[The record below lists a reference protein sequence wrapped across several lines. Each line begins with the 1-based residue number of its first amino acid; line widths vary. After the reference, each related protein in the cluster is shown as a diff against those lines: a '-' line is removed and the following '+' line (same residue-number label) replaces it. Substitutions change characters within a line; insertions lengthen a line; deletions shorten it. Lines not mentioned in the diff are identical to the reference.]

1 MLKRVFLIVLDG
13 VGIGALP
20 DAGAYGDDGANTL
33 VHALQAADHYS
44 LPFFTMC
51 GLGRLLP
58 DGMLPFVSAPL
69 ASWGI
74 LQEVSAGKDT
84 VVGHWE
90 MMGVPTL
97 DPFPTFP
104 RGFPSDLILSFER
117 AIGRKTLG
125 NILASGTEIIEQ
137 LGEEHLRTGFPI
149 IYTSA
154 DSVFQI
160 AAHEKM
166 VPLEELY
173 RYCCQARAML
183 TGELAVARVIARP
196 FNGEP
201 GHFERTAGRQDYPL
215 HPPGT
220 TVLDILTAHRIAVTA
235 LGKIVD
241 IFVGRGI
248 THYNHTPHN
257 AETMKALEGWLAA
270 KEPGFCFVNLG
281 DFDMLWGHRRL
292 PHEFVQSLEEVDK
305 GLGNLA
311 QRLKEDDLLIITAD
325 HGNDP
330 TFLAHTDHTRE
341 QVPVL
346 VYAPG
351 KPGHFLGVRPSLA
364 DAGATVLA
372 AFQLPISI
380 PGQSLI

>member
-1 MLKRVFLIVLDG
+1 MRRRVLLIVLDG

-33 VHALQAADHYS
+33 AHALQTAGHYS

-58 DGMLPFVSAPL
+58 DSLLPFVSAPL

-90 MMGVPTL
+90 MMGAPTL

-104 RGFPSDLILSFER
+104 RGFPPDLILSFEG
-117 AIGRKTLG
+117 AINRKTLG
-125 NILASGTEIIEQ
+125 NIAASGTEIIEQ
-137 LGEEHLRTGFPI
+137 LGREHLRTGFPI
-149 IYTSA
+149 VYTSA

-160 AAHEKM
+160 AAHEKII
-166 VPLEELY
+166 PLEELY
-173 RYCCQARAML
+173 RYCRLARAML
-183 TGELAVARVIARP
+183 TGPNAVARVIARP

-215 HPPGT
+215 PPPGT

-248 THYNHTPHN
+248 TQFNHTPHN

-270 KEPGFCFVNLG
+270 KEPGFCFVNFG

-292 PHEFVQSLEEVDK
+292 PREFVHSLEEVDK
-305 GLGNLA
+305 GLGNIA

-346 VYAPG
+346 VYSPG
-351 KPGHFLGVRPSLA
+351 KSGHNLGVRPSLA

-380 PGQSLI
+380 PGQPLI